1 MPIGFPFEHKQKPLL
16 PFRAFVSRQLRFTA
30 FALLLILVSLFMGMA
45 GYHGIAGLSWVDAFY
60 NASMILTGMGPV
72 DPMHTT
78 GAKVFAGTYALFSGV
93 VFLSTA
99 AVLLAPV
106 VHRLLHRLHMEPDA
120 DAVDSPDDQPH

>member
-16 PFRAFVSRQLRFTA
+16 PFRAFISRQLRFTA
-30 FALLLILVSLFMGMA
+30 FALMLILVSLFLGMA

-72 DPMHTT
+72 DPMQSI

-99 AVLLAPV
+99 AVLLAPL
-106 VHRLLHRLHMEPDA
+106 VHRLLHRLHMEPDGDAGDTSA
-120 DAVDSPDDQPH
+120 DRLL

>member
-30 FALLLILVSLFMGMA
+30 FAILLILVSLFLGMA

-72 DPMHTT
+72 APMQTT

-99 AVLLAPV
+99 AVLLAPLL
-106 VHRLLHRLHMEPDA
+106 HRLLHRLHMEPEGDDA
-120 DAVDSPDDQPH
+120 DTPADRPL